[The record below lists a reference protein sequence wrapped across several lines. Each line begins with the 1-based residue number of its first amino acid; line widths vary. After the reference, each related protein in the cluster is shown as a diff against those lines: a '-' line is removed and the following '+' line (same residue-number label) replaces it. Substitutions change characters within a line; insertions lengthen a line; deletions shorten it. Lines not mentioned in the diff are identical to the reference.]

1 MPLTEVAIAGDNR
14 GVINLKAAMAS
25 IQPTKVP
32 NMERPKKG
40 FNQYAEKLN
49 GRAAMIGIVGLV
61 LVELLTGKGLMT
73 LLGLA

>member
-1 MPLTEVAIAGDNR
+1 LTEDAVTSDNR
-14 GVINLKAAMAS
+14 EVKFSRKLAMAS

-40 FNQYAEKLN
+40 FNQYAEQLN
-49 GRAAMIGIVGLV
+49 GRAAMVGIVALV
-61 LVELLTGKGLMT
+61 LIELLTGKGLMT

>member
-1 MPLTEVAIAGDNR
+1 
-14 GVINLKAAMAS
+14 MAS
-25 IQPTKVP
+25 IQPKKVP

-40 FNQYAEKLN
+40 FNQYAEQLN

-61 LVELLTGKGLMT
+61 LVELLTGKGILT

>member
-1 MPLTEVAIAGDNR
+1 MR
-14 GVINLKAAMAS
+14 AAMAS

-49 GRAAMIGIVGLV
+49 GRAAMIGIVGLI
-61 LVELLTGKGLMT
+61 LLELLTGKGLMT

>member
-1 MPLTEVAIAGDNR
+1 
-14 GVINLKAAMAS
+14 MAS

-40 FNQYAEKLN
+40 FNQYAEQLN

-61 LVELLTGKGLMT
+61 LVELITGKGLLT

>member
-1 MPLTEVAIAGDNR
+1 
-14 GVINLKAAMAS
+14 MAS

-40 FNQYAEKLN
+40 FNQYAEQLN
-49 GRAAMIGIVGLV
+49 GRAAMIGIVGLI
-61 LVELLTGKGLMT
+61 LIELITGKGLLS